1 MQIATTISCCSLSV
15 SMFLLSCIILL
26 QVSLLFN
33 HPVDKDALMDKEWLC
48 PVSFQCD
55 ANQYQY
61 RLIFHELDSPCK
73 VNYPGMFGFFLSLI
87 FSACHPASRCNLFHL
102 HKDTYL
108 YFLKI
113 TSVVNPT
120 PPKEPPS
127 NTPYTPRPPPPPYIC
142 TINYHC
148 IGVSIETPVHKFK
161 PGSRAAL
168 TQCGFSVCCA
178 TRDRRDWRESMFH
191 KDT

>member
-55 ANQYQY
+55 ANHHQY

-73 VNYPGMFGFFLSLI
+73 VNYPGMFGFFLSSI

-113 TSVVNPT
+113 TSVVKPHPSKRTPIKHPIHPPT
-120 PPKEPPS
+120 TT
-127 NTPYTPRPPPPPYIC
+127 TPIHLHY
-142 TINYHC
+142 
-148 IGVSIETPVHKFK
+148 
-161 PGSRAAL
+161 
-168 TQCGFSVCCA
+168 
-178 TRDRRDWRESMFH
+178 
-191 KDT
+191 